1 MEDEVTNKQIAYL
14 EAKTNQTIM
23 STEDVQTEEKEPNQM
38 AEVSFDDFS
47 KMDIRIGEILTAE
60 KVEGTDKLMKLSVNL
75 GAETRTIVSGVA
87 HVFTPDEVIGRK
99 VQVLVN
105 LAPRKIKGIESKGM
119 ILFADHGDS
128 LAFVNADS
136 AVANGSKVR

>member
-1 MEDEVTNKQIAYL
+1 MLIFLFLNFYSLVETKHKCIWHSPL
-14 EAKTNQTIM
+14 G
-23 STEDVQTEEKEPNQM
+23 KEY
-38 AEVSFDDFS
+38 DFS

-60 KVEGTDKLMKLSVNL
+60 KVEGTDKLMKLSVDL
-75 GAETRTIVSGVA
+75 GTEIRTIVSGVA
-87 HVFTPDEVIGRK
+87 HVFTPDEVIGKK

-128 LAFVNADS
+128 LAFVTADS
-136 AVANGSKVR
+136 TVANGSNVK